1 MPLAKDVTLPTLT
14 FLVRYDHLQGLCNIC
29 SFTPSWIMALPNWAL
44 TMSQLDIFFP
54 DRLKIELN

>member
-1 MPLAKDVTLPTLT
+1 MSLNYHKVNKHPRNFRDITGQK
-14 FLVRYDHLQGLCNIC
+14 
-29 SFTPSWIMALPNWAL
+29 WIMALPNWAL